1 MDMNKTMAQ
10 LRQTASAIVWIVVTL
25 LSGFT
30 TANATDS
37 SLDRV
42 VAVVNKDIILQSEV
56 QQVARR
62 LQVSGNAETNTKLLN
77 QQALDS
83 LISEKLQLQAAKRVG
98 INPDD
103 ASLDKAVNSVA
114 ARNKLSLE
122 QFKQALKN
130 QGIDF
135 QGFRKTIASQ
145 LIINSLKQRRSSQN
159 SEVTAQ
165 EVNDLITSEA
175 RQITA
180 KRSYHVQDILIPAP
194 DSVDIARF
202 NRARQNAVQ
211 LRNAALNSSDFMKTS
226 IANSKATDLGWRPS
240 ESFSFA
246 YLAELTKLEP
256 GQISDVI
263 SDARG
268 FHVLKLVA
276 QRGSKEL
283 KSQQVRVRHILV
295 ASSEPNA
302 SSKIASLRQQLVQGA
317 DFGVLAKSNSDDT
330 GSAINSGDLG
340 WSDSKRY
347 VAEFAKAAETLPLK
361 TLSPVIKTKFGYHVL
376 EVLDRREI
384 DASRQALETQ
394 ARKMILT
401 KKQQQDYETWVQGL
415 RSSAFIEYKKP

>member
-401 KKQQQDYETWVQGL
+401 KKQEQDYETWVQGL